1 MVKPY
6 SIDLRER
13 VVKRAAAGESIR
25 SIAAS
30 LEISPSAVSK
40 WSSRQRTTGSVAP
53 ARIGGYKPVLLAAHR
68 DFVHARFAEAPE
80 LTLRGLKEDLA
91 ERGVKVSYGAV
102 WQFVHAEGLSF
113 KKNRGRKRAG
123 PARRRPAAGAMEEI
137 SGENRSG
144 AARFYR

>member
-25 SIAAS
+25 SISAS
-30 LEISPSAVSK
+30 LEISPSVVSK
-40 WSSRQRTTGSVAP
+40 WSSRQRATGSVAP
-53 ARIGGYKPVLLAAHR
+53 AQIGGYKPVLLAAHR
-68 DFVHARFAEAPE
+68 DYVHARFAEVPE

-102 WQFVHAEGLSF
+102 WRFVHAEGLSF
-113 KKNRGRKRAG
+113 KKNRSRKRAG
-123 PARRRPAAGAMEEI
+123 PARRRPAAGAMEKI
-137 SGENRSG
+137 SGETRSG
-144 AARFYR
+144 AARLHR